1 MQPESKVLRP
11 PLIGAFLIVALSATV
26 AAAAPPP
33 RVVAVGDVH
42 ADLPAL
48 KAVLTEAGVLDARGA
63 WSGGNTILVQLGDLV
78 DRGPAMRATLDFM
91 IALERQAAKHG
102 GRSVAILGN
111 HEVMN
116 VIGDLRYVTPGN
128 FAEFADAGSEIRR
141 AAAWKQYVAYR
152 KRQAGS
158 FGQPEPELGEAEE
171 QAWLAAHPP
180 GRLEHREAFG
190 PKGKYGRWLRSRPAA
205 FVFDGTAF
213 VHGGVSPALAVGP
226 LSMLDQ
232 RLHEELAAFEADR
245 QALVEAGVILPFF
258 DIQGASAAAGHTL
271 DILRAAIAA
280 EEAAAAEAGRKAK
293 VPKKAAKLE
302 ALLERFVAWKTR
314 LFASA
319 DGPLWYRGYSQW
331 TDEEGAPEIA
341 RVLAASGVKRFV
353 VGHTPQPDARVR
365 VRFGGTVF
373 LLDTGML
380 AAYYKGRGSALELE
394 GGTAT
399 AIYAGEGR
407 QVVWPAPAP
416 TAAPTAAPA
425 ERSEDASP

>member
-1 MQPESKVLRP
+1 M
-11 PLIGAFLIVALSATV
+11 IGAFLIVVLSASA

-33 RVVAVGDVH
+33 RIVAVADVH

-48 KAVLTEAGVLDARGA
+48 KAVLTEAAVLDASGA
-63 WSGGNTILVQLGDLV
+63 WAGGDTILVQLGDLV

-91 IALERQAAKHG
+91 IALEGEAAKHG

-116 VIGDLRYVTPGN
+116 LIGDLRYVTPGN
-128 FAEFADAGSEIRR
+128 FAEFADARSEKRR
-141 AAAWKQYVAYR
+141 AAAWQQLVAYR
-152 KRQAGS
+152 KRQARS
-158 FGQPEPELGEAEE
+158 LGQPEPALGEAEE

-180 GRLEHREAFG
+180 GWLEHREAFG
-190 PKGKYGRWLRSRPAA
+190 PKGKYGRWLRSRPSV
-205 FVFDGTAF
+205 FVLDDTAF
-213 VHGGVSPALAVGP
+213 VHGGVSPALAVAP
-226 LSMLDQ
+226 LSKLDQ

-258 DIQGASAAAGHTL
+258 DIQTASAAAGRTL
-271 DILRAAIAA
+271 DILRATKAA
-280 EEAAAAEAGRKAK
+280 EEGAAAPASRKAP
-293 VPKKAAKLE
+293 VPKQVADLE
-302 ALLERFVAWKTR
+302 ALLERFLAWRTR
-314 LFASA
+314 TFASS

-331 TDEEGAPEIA
+331 TDEEGPPQIA
-341 RVLAASGVKRFV
+341 RVLAASGVRRFV

-380 AAYYKGRGSALELE
+380 AAYYKGRGSALELAD
-394 GGTAT
+394 GTVT

-407 QVVWPAPAP
+407 QVVWPP
-416 TAAPTAAPA
+416 
-425 ERSEDASP
+425 